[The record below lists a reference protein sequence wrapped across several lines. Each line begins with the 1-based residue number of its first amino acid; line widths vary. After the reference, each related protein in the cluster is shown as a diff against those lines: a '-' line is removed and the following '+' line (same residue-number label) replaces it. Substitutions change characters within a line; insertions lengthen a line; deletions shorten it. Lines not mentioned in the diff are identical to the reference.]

1 MENFNQKYT
10 KWKAD
15 MVNLINTGGIP
26 LAVVDDF
33 LTTLK
38 AEVAR
43 AIAMEAKQEAEREA
57 KIAKEDEISRQI
69 KQDAEELLTEGEEQW
84 QK

>member
-15 MVNLINTGGIP
+15 MVKLINKGGIP

-38 AEVAR
+38 VEIGR
-43 AIAMEAKQEAEREA
+43 ALANEAQEQMVPAD
-57 KIAKEDEISRQI
+57 EDKDDDE
-69 KQDAEELLTEGEEQW
+69 TV
-84 QK
+84 

>member
-1 MENFNQKYT
+1 METFNQKYT

-15 MVNLINTGGIP
+15 MVRLINEGGIP

-38 AEVAR
+38 AEIAR
-43 AIAMEAKQEAEREA
+43 TLAQEQMVPAAED
-57 KIAKEDEISRQI
+57 KDDDE
-69 KQDAEELLTEGEEQW
+69 TV
-84 QK
+84 

>member
-1 MENFNQKYT
+1 METFNQKYT

-15 MVNLINTGGIP
+15 MVKLINKGGIP

-38 AEVAR
+38 AEIGR
-43 AIAMEAKQEAEREA
+43 ALANEAHEQMVPLEENKD
-57 KIAKEDEISRQI
+57 KDEDETI
-69 KQDAEELLTEGEEQW
+69 
-84 QK
+84 

>member
-1 MENFNQKYT
+1 MENFNKKYT

-38 AEVAR
+38 AEIGRALANEAQEQVAP
-43 AIAMEAKQEAEREA
+43 A
-57 KIAKEDEISRQI
+57 AKEKDDDE
-69 KQDAEELLTEGEEQW
+69 TV
-84 QK
+84 